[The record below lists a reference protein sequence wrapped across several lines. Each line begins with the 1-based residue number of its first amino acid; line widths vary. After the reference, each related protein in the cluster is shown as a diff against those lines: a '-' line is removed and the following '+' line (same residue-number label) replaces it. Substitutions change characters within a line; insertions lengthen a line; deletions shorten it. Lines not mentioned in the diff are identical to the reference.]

1 MTIKPILLKHVLN
14 EVDFLK
20 LQSLRAERCNMVE
33 TVEVVEDDMGAT
45 SIASIE
51 HSSDVS
57 KGSLFMLRFMHM
69 MIKSRPFARM
79 FLKEASHEMFGLY
92 MYTLGDQAYALE
104 MAKLLDPGDIDALR
118 Y

>member
-1 MTIKPILLKHVLN
+1 
-14 EVDFLK
+14 
-20 LQSLRAERCNMVE
+20 
-33 TVEVVEDDMGAT
+33 
-45 SIASIE
+45 
-51 HSSDVS
+51 
-57 KGSLFMLRFMHM
+57 M